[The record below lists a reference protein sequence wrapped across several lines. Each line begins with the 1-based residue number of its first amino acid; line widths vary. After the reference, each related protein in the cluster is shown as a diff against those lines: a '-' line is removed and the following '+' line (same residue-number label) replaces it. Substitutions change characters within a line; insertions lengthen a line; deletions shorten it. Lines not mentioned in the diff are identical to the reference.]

1 MNRFFFLCFLFVI
14 PFSTFAQEKINW
26 LTWEEAVK
34 KQQVERKKIFID
46 LYTSWC
52 GWCKKMDATTFKD
65 QSIVSAM
72 NKYYYAVKFDAER
85 KDTLLF
91 NNHKFYNINP
101 TLKRGTHTFAISL
114 LDSKMTYPSFVI
126 LDENFNRSS
135 ILTGY
140 QEVENLLGSLLFFGT
155 NRHILYQQYLDG
167 ERKKVNRTKP

>member
-1 MNRFFFLCFLFVI
+1 MI

-65 QSIVSAM
+65 QSIVSVM